1 MWEIA
6 RAIYTESGYFNL
18 GDMEAACGAQ
28 VWGSVALSESK
39 EGRRL
44 QLLLSAFLPLLSVP
58 TFLWELEGG
67 RDQLRLDLT

>member
-28 VWGSVALSESK
+28 VWGSVAQRVKRGEKAFSSCF
-39 EGRRL
+39 
-44 QLLLSAFLPLLSVP
+44 LLSFLFSLSP
-58 TFLWELEGG
+58 PSYGSWREAGISSG
-67 RDQLRLDLT
+67 WI